1 MRLLSSHWLRNTDLC
16 NRMVQYDLTDAV
28 KKAVSKL
35 MIFENLKKQGLSD
48 SEAKQILA
56 NTNKGQ
62 QSLEQ
67 SEYQRLMAMVKE

>member
-1 MRLLSSHWLRNTDLC
+1 
-16 NRMVQYDLTDAV
+16 MVQHDLTDAV

>member
-1 MRLLSSHWLRNTDLC
+1 
-16 NRMVQYDLTDAV
+16 MVQHDLTDAV

-67 SEYQRLMAMVKE
+67 NEYKRLMEMIKD

>member
-1 MRLLSSHWLRNTDLC
+1 
-16 NRMVQYDLTDAV
+16 MVQYDLTDAV

>member
-16 NRMVQYDLTDAV
+16 NRMVQQDLTDAV
-28 KKAVSKL
+28 KKSVAKL

-62 QSLEQ
+62 QSLEH
-67 SEYQRLMAMVKE
+67 SDYQRLMAMVKE

>member
-16 NRMVQYDLTDAV
+16 NRMVQHDLTDAV

-48 SEAKQILA
+48 SEANQILA

>member
-16 NRMVQYDLTDAV
+16 NRMVQQDLTDAV
-28 KKAVSKL
+28 KKSVAKL

-67 SEYQRLMAMVKE
+67 SDYQRLMAMVKE

>member
-1 MRLLSSHWLRNTDLC
+1 
-16 NRMVQYDLTDAV
+16 MVQHDLTDAV

-48 SEAKQILA
+48 SEANQILA